1 MKRHAFDPLSF
12 VFGLLFV
19 AIGVPLLFSES
30 GLAALEGRWVFP
42 AFLIV
47 AGAIVLSSTRRRER
61 AKEDVGTALD
71 LGDSNDSP
79 YR

>member
-19 AIGVPLLFSES
+19 AVGIPLLFSDS
-30 GLAALEGRWVFP
+30 GLKALEGRWIFP

-47 AGAIVLSSTRRRER
+47 AGAIVLASTRRRER
-61 AKEDVGTALD
+61 AREEFTAEI
-71 LGDSNDSP
+71 DSSDPDSV

>member
-1 MKRHAFDPLSF
+1 MKRHDFDPLSF

-19 AIGVPLLFSES
+19 AVGLPLLFSES

-47 AGAIVLSSTRRRER
+47 AGAIVLATARRRESAR
-61 AKEDVGTALD
+61 ETVMTESDTTETDAL
-71 LGDSNDSP
+71 

>member
-19 AIGVPLLFSES
+19 AVGVPLLFSES
-30 GLAALEGRWVFP
+30 GLKALDGRWVFP
-42 AFLIV
+42 AFLII
-47 AGAIVLSSTRRRER
+47 AGAIVLGSTRKREQ
-61 AKEDVGTALD
+61 AHEEVPTELD
-71 LGDSNDSP
+71 SGDTDSL

>member
-1 MKRHAFDPLSF
+1 MKQHPFDPVAF

-19 AIGVPLLFSES
+19 AVGVPLLFSDS

-42 AFLIV
+42 AFLII
-47 AGAIVLSSTRRRER
+47 AGGIVLGSTRRRQR
-61 AKEDVGTALD
+61 ADEEVAAQLEGS
-71 LGDSNDSP
+71 DSDSP

>member
-1 MKRHAFDPLSF
+1 MKQHPFDPVAF

-19 AIGVPLLFSES
+19 AVGVPLLFSES

-47 AGAIVLSSTRRRER
+47 AGGIVLSSTRRRER
-61 AKEDVGTALD
+61 AEEDVSAQLEGSD
-71 LGDSNDSP
+71 DDSL

>member
-1 MKRHAFDPLSF
+1 MKQHPFDPVAF

-19 AIGVPLLFSES
+19 AVGVPLLFSES
-30 GLAALEGRWVFP
+30 GLTALEGRWVFP

-47 AGAIVLSSTRRRER
+47 AGAIVLGSTRRRER
-61 AKEDVGTALD
+61 AEEDVSAQLEGSD
-71 LGDSNDSP
+71 GDSL

>member
-1 MKRHAFDPLSF
+1 MKQHPFDPVAF

-19 AIGVPLLFSES
+19 AVGVPLLFSES
-30 GLAALEGRWVFP
+30 GLTALEGRWVFP

-47 AGAIVLSSTRRRER
+47 AGGIVLGSTRRRER
-61 AKEDVGTALD
+61 AEEDVSAQLEGSD
-71 LGDSNDSP
+71 DDSL